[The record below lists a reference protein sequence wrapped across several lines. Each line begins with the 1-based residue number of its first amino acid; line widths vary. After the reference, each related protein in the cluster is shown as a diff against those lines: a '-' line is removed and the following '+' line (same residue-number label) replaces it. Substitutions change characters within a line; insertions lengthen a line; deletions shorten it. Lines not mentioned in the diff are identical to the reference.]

1 MKKYFL
7 FVISVFI
14 IFNSCKKG
22 NDFGEFKELL
32 TFDCKPTD
40 SSYLLEGIFEG
51 QHFCYHE
58 DDEFKVEYSVTSVF
72 RTEGPTISSNID
84 TSAVGN
90 FRMWV
95 NWGFRPIA
103 TYGGDNPSGIGIF
116 PDYKHYLWLQSP
128 LTSEQQNRDALVE
141 KVITSEGD
149 LPFRTLKKSGF
160 NIEFKGADP
169 DKSRIFVSEKG
180 PQRDGT
186 YLRIAKLDID
196 TLHSDKFTL
205 VRGFDVTFEFTCDL
219 YDYYEPHDYFGRIEE
234 GRLRTYFEV
243 VR

>member
-1 MKKYFL
+1 MKNLITILSTILIL
-7 FVISVFI
+7 FT
-14 IFNSCKKG
+14 SCKKG

-32 TFDCKPTD
+32 TFDCKPTE
-40 SSYLLEGIFEG
+40 SPYLLEGIFEG

-58 DDEFKVEYSVTSVF
+58 DDKFNVEYSVTSAF
-72 RTEGPTISSNID
+72 STKGPTMSSDID
-84 TSAVGN
+84 TSVVSD

-95 NWGFRPIA
+95 NWGFRPI
-103 TYGGDNPSGIGIF
+103 YIWSSENELHKIP
-116 PDYKHYLWLQSP
+116 PPYKHYLFIHSP
-128 LTSEQQNRDALVE
+128 MTSEQQSRDALVE

-149 LPFRTLKKSGF
+149 LSFRTLKESGF
-160 NIEFKGADP
+160 NIQFRGADP
-169 DKSRIFVSEKG
+169 DKSRLFVSEKG
-180 PQRDGT
+180 HQGDGT
-186 YLRIAKLDID
+186 YLRIAELDID